1 MKAIERYK
9 TALNYITDSI
19 TMAVGEKKK
28 KITTSKDG
36 RYRECLEEK

>member
-28 KITTSKDG
+28 NNN
-36 RYRECLEEK
+36 

>member
-28 KITTSKDG
+28 KTTSKDG